1 MSVKVLKTTVMM
13 RGVTVITLK
22 GVLNVSAEWDT
33 LVMVLRETV
42 QVETNAKYMCLGA

>member
-1 MSVKVLKTTVMM
+1 MVKITVMM
-13 RGVTVITLK
+13 KGATVIIPK

-42 QVETNAKYMCLGA
+42 QV